1 MLRRLKVFR
10 DDESGLVLVEYGL
23 ILTLITILVIGS
35 LVSMGGSV
43 SGFFTDALAGLAA
56 R

>member
-1 MLRRLKVFR
+1 MRMLLKAFVK
-10 DDESGLVLVEYGL
+10 DESGGIIVEYGL

-35 LVSMGGSV
+35 MVSMGNSV
-43 SGFFTDALAGLAA
+43 DGFFNSALAGLT